1 MRLRMF
7 HAGRAKRVER
17 GERGATTV
25 EFALVSIPAVML
37 ILGAVQY
44 GWYFYVAEQTSGAAS
59 SVARKLAVGDCW
71 GSGEALAYARGR
83 SIQVNAVTKTPT
95 SITATTAR
103 GTAITVT
110 VTAPAGI
117 VGFFPLPDGG
127 TVTRVVTTRLE
138 DNTAATC

>member
-1 MRLRMF
+1 MGAMF
-7 HAGRAKRVER
+7 RRGRR

-25 EFALVSIPAVML
+25 EFALVSIPA
-37 ILGAVQY
+37 ILLVLGTIQY

-59 SVARKLAVGDCW
+59 SLARKLAVGDCW
-71 GSGEALAYARGR
+71 TGNEALDFAQDHAN
-83 SIQVNAVTKTPT
+83 QVNSVTKSPT

-110 VTAPAGI
+110 VTANAEV
-117 VGFFPLPDGG
+117 VGFFPMPSGG
-127 TVTRVVTTRLE
+127 VVTRVVTTRLE